1 MGAVVKI
8 LPTNSGDAEDMDLI
22 PGLGSSPE
30 VGNSRVP
37 GKFHGQRRLV
47 GYSPWSHKES
57 DMTEHTYMHVLI

>member
-30 VGNSRVP
+30 VGNSRILAW
-37 GKFHGQRRLV
+37 KI
-47 GYSPWSHKES
+47 PW
-57 DMTEHTYMHVLI
+57 TEETGGL